1 MPDVPDWFL
10 SAAGASGRNCLGI
23 TRLDFRTIYLGL
35 RRRYQEALEYFEL
48 PLRISAYPLTTTGSN
63 GLVAKHAAA
72 KSARLRALTRN
83 VTMSPKTDPIGN
95 MKKDPDDAQA

>member
-35 RRRYQEALEYFEL
+35 RRRIDATKRHSNISSCRYESVLILL
-48 PLRISAYPLTTTGSN
+48 PPLVRN
-63 GLVAKHAAA
+63 GLVAA

-83 VTMSPKTDPIGN
+83 VIMSPNTEPIG